1 MRYSITEAAVV
12 FRYSEAMQMTD
23 SHSTVYAARFMTA
36 LAMAAVVLL
45 TGCAMTKPPVSCQQF
60 DTAVV
65 YGDFPRSVAVLPFLN
80 LTDAEGIENMV
91 RVNFYSHLSTLPYRD
106 VELSTVDIRLQQL
119 GILDQA
125 ALARVSVRKL
135 GRILGCD
142 AVVFGSIF
150 EFQRVFAGLYSTMS
164 VGAAI
169 HVWDT
174 RTGRKIWSDRYTA
187 RDHEG
192 GVPLTLLDIPM
203 ITLRSGWNL
212 RDATKI
218 TAVDELAR
226 ELTANLP
233 RPASPGDGN
242 APEGQYELQAGAFF
256 EPDRAQWFKNILKR
270 RGYPAFI
277 RQNND
282 ERGVWHRV
290 LIGPYTNRE
299 KALQV
304 RNEIQKTMGAEC
316 FMSLKNS

>member
-1 MRYSITEAAVV
+1 MTVPNSTAFAARFTMAIAIAAVV
-12 FRYSEAMQMTD
+12 F
-23 SHSTVYAARFMTA
+23 
-36 LAMAAVVLL
+36 L
-45 TGCAMTKPPVSCQQF
+45 TGCTMTKPPVSCQQLE
-60 DTAVV
+60 TAVAH
-65 YGDFPRSVAVLPFLN
+65 GDFPRSMAVLPFVN
-80 LTDAEGIENMV
+80 LTDAEGIEDTV
-91 RVNFYSHLSTLPYRD
+91 RIDFYRHLSTLPYRD
-106 VELSTVDIRLQQL
+106 IELSTVDMRLQQF
-119 GILDQA
+119 GIPDQT
-125 ALARVSVRKL
+125 ALADVSVRKL

-142 AVVFGSIF
+142 AVIFGSVF
-150 EFQRVFAGLYSTMS
+150 EFQRVFIGIYSTLS

-192 GVPLTLLDIPM
+192 GVPLSLLDIPM

-226 ELTANLP
+226 ELTAGLP
-233 RPASPGDGN
+233 APRSGGVNPA
-242 APEGQYELQAGAFF
+242 ERKYELQAGAFF
-256 EPDRAQWFKNILKR
+256 EPDRALQFRNFLED

-290 LIGPYTNRE
+290 LIGPYSDRE

-304 RNEIQKTMGAEC
+304 RNEIQKTLGTKC
-316 FMSLKNS
+316 FMYLKDS

>member
-1 MRYSITEAAVV
+1 MRYTILPA
-12 FRYSEAMQMTD
+12 D
-23 SHSTVYAARFMTA
+23 AARIAFVV
-36 LAMAAVVLL
+36 LISAVLLL
-45 TGCAMTKPPVSCQQF
+45 TGCANTQPPDDCQLL
-60 DTAVV
+60 DTAVQ
-65 YGDFPRSVAVLPFLN
+65 YGDFPRSVAVLPFVN
-80 LTDAEGIENMV
+80 LTDTDERIEDMV
-91 RVNFYSHLSTLPYRD
+91 RVNFYSHLSALPYRD
-106 VELSTVDIRLQQL
+106 VELSTVNGRLHQF
-119 GILDQA
+119 GIYDQT
-125 ALARVSVRKL
+125 ALAKVPVRKL

-142 AVVFGSIF
+142 AVIFGSVF
-150 EFQRVFAGLYSTMS
+150 EFQRIFAGIYSTMS

-192 GVPLTLLDIPM
+192 GVPLSLLDIPM

-212 RDATKI
+212 RDATKV

-226 ELTANLP
+226 ELAAGLPTPGSGGANTAE
-233 RPASPGDGN
+233 RK
-242 APEGQYELQAGAFF
+242 YELQAGAFF
-256 EPDRAQWFKNILKR
+256 EPDRALQFRNFLKD

-290 LIGPYTNRE
+290 LIGPFSDRE

-304 RNEIQKTMGAEC
+304 RNEIQKTLGTRC
-316 FMSLKNS
+316 FLSLKNS

>member
-1 MRYSITEAAVV
+1 
-12 FRYSEAMQMTD
+12 MQMTD
-23 SHSTVYAARFMTA
+23 PHSTAYAARFLTA
-36 LAMAAVVLL
+36 LAMAAVILL
-45 TGCAMTKPPVSCQQF
+45 TGCAMTKPPVSCQQL

-80 LTDAEGIENMV
+80 LTDVKGIENMV

-106 VELSTVDIRLQQL
+106 VELSTVDVRLQQL

-125 ALARVSVRKL
+125 ALAKVSVRKL

-142 AVVFGSIF
+142 AVVFGSVF
-150 EFQRVFAGLYSTMS
+150 EFQRVFVGIYSTMS

-174 RTGRKIWSDRYTA
+174 RTGRKLWSDRHIA

-203 ITLRSGWNL
+203 ITFRSGWNL
-212 RDATKI
+212 RDATKV

-233 RPASPGDGN
+233 TPRSAGGGASP
-242 APEGQYELQAGAFF
+242 ERTYELQAGAFF
-256 EPDRAQWFKNILKR
+256 ESDRARRVKNNLKR

-282 ERGVWHRV
+282 DRGVWHRV
-290 LIGPYTNRE
+290 LVGPYVDRE

-304 RNEIQKTMGAEC
+304 KNEIQKTMGAEC
-316 FMSLKNS
+316 FMSLKKS